1 MLPTDDGRLRRR
13 LISTL
18 RDSDHGQAIRADLRA
33 ALGTLPEWMH
43 AIVRELLRQTEATD
57 LAGHWRARRLG
68 SPLMRNL
75 WHSSNNYIR
84 LYNELNSSS
93 LRGGS
98 R

>member
-1 MLPTDDGRLRRR
+1 M
-13 LISTL
+13 
-18 RDSDHGQAIRADLRA
+18 RA
-33 ALGTLPEWMH
+33 M
-43 AIVRELLRQTEATD
+43 VRELLRQTEATE
-57 LAGHWRARRLG
+57 LAGHWRARLLG

-75 WHSSNNYIR
+75 WHSSNNCIQ